1 MTENSNDKGFTINDR
16 RAFNVDGSPI
26 SEKDDSADS
35 QKSDLTGGQKIEQS
49 RSDSSMPKVS
59 FDTLVASLNASA
71 LFSMGVLADPTV
83 GEAKKDLE
91 MARYTIDLLEM
102 LEEKTKGNLTADE
115 AEMLKHVLYD
125 LHMIYV
131 REKKCL

>member
-1 MTENSNDKGFTINDR
+1 MTENNHDKGFTVNDN
-16 RAFNVDGSPI
+16 RAFNADGSPLI
-26 SEKDDSADS
+26 NENDEPAGS
-35 QKSDLTGGQKIEQS
+35 QKAEAPCAEST
-49 RSDSSMPKVS
+49 MPKVS

-71 LFSMGVLADPTV
+71 LFSMGVLAEPGA
-83 GEAKKDLE
+83 GETKKDLE

-102 LEEKTKGNLTADE
+102 LEEKTKGNLSADE

-131 REKKCL
+131 REKTCPPQ

>member
-1 MTENSNDKGFTINDR
+1 MTDNTNDKGFTVNDK
-16 RAFNVDGSPI
+16 RAFNADGSPI
-26 SEKDDSADS
+26 SDKDDLAGRS
-35 QKSDLTGGQKIEQS
+35 KIE
-49 RSDSSMPKVS
+49 DSCGESAMPAVN
-59 FDTLVASLNASA
+59 FETLIASLNASA
-71 LFSMGVLADPTV
+71 LFSMGVLSDPQA
-83 GEAKKDLE
+83 GESRKDLG

-125 LHMIYV
+125 LRMIYV

>member
-1 MTENSNDKGFTINDR
+1 MTENNNDKGFTVNDK

-26 SEKDDSADS
+26 SDVEDKAA
-35 QKSDLTGGQKIEQS
+35 G
-49 RSDSSMPKVS
+49 SSIAETCGENTAMPKVS

-71 LFSMGVLADPTV
+71 LFSMGVLADPAA
-83 GEAKKDLE
+83 GETRKDLE

-102 LEEKTKGNLTADE
+102 LEEKTKGNLTAEE

-125 LHMIYV
+125 LRMIYV
-131 REKKCL
+131 REKQCQPQ